1 MFRSLLLPLS
11 EHPGAKAFVLSSKTA
26 RQVSG
31 RFVAGE
37 KLADALSAAAA
48 LNRAGMTATLDRLG
62 ENVHTEAEARDA
74 AAAYLGIFEHIREAG
89 VNSNVSIKLTQLG
102 LDLDSNLC
110 RSSVAEIVRRAERH
124 GNFLRIDMEGSART
138 ERTLRLFREV
148 RDHSPAVGI
157 VIQSYLYRSDGD
169 VRELLKVGARIRL
182 CKGAYKE
189 PREIAFPQKRQVNEN
204 FVKLMRMLLDS
215 GLYHAIATHDPR
227 MIDATTNYAAQQ
239 KIGRDRFEFQMLYG
253 IRRDLQQQL
262 VRDGYRMRIY
272 IPYGTEWFPYF
283 MRRLAERPANVF
295 FVLKNILRR

>member
-1 MFRSLLLPLS
+1 MFRNLLLYLA
-11 EHPGAKAFVLSSKTA
+11 EHPGAKKFVLSSKTA
-26 RQVSG
+26 RQLSR

-74 AAAYLGIFEHIREAG
+74 AAAYLGIFDRIREAG

-110 RSSVAEIVRRAERH
+110 RSSVAEIARRAERH
-124 GNFLRIDMEGSART
+124 GSFLRIDMEGSAHT
-138 ERTLRLFREV
+138 ERTLQLFREV

-157 VIQSYLYRSDGD
+157 VIQSYLYRSESD
-169 VRELLKVGARIRL
+169 VRDLLRAGARIRL

-204 FVKLMRMLLDS
+204 FVKLMKMLLDS
-215 GLYHAIATHDPR
+215 GFYHAIATHDPR

-283 MRRLAERPANVF
+283 MRRLAERPANLF

>member
-1 MFRSLLLPLS
+1 MFRNLLLYLS
-11 EHPGAKAFVLSSKTA
+11 EHPGAKRFVLSSKTA
-26 RQVSG
+26 RQVSH

-62 ENVHTEAEARDA
+62 ENVHTEAEAHAA
-74 AAAYLGIFEHIREAG
+74 AAAYLGIFERIQQASI
-89 VNSNVSIKLTQLG
+89 NSNVSIKLTQLG

-110 RSSVAEIVRRAERH
+110 LSSVAEIVQRAERH
-124 GNFLRIDMEGSART
+124 GNFVRIDMEGSAHT

-157 VIQSYLYRSDGD
+157 VIQSYLYRSEGD
-169 VRELLKVGARIRL
+169 VRDLLKAGACIRL

-189 PREIAFPQKRQVNEN
+189 PKEIAFPQKRQVNEN
-204 FVKLMRMLLDS
+204 FVKLMKMLLSS

-227 MIDATTNYAAQQ
+227 MIEATIHYAAQQ
-239 KIGRDRFEFQMLYG
+239 RIGKDRFEFQMLYG
-253 IRRDLQQQL
+253 IRRDLQKQL
-262 VRDGYRMRIY
+262 LRDGYRMRIY

-295 FVLKNILRR
+295 FVLKNIFRR

>member
-1 MFRSLLLPLS
+1 MFRNLLLYLS
-11 EHPGAKAFVLSSKTA
+11 EHPGAKKFVLSSKTA
-26 RQVSG
+26 RQLSR

-48 LNRAGMTATLDRLG
+48 LNRVGMTATLDRLG

-74 AAAYLGIFEHIREAG
+74 AGAYLGIFDRIREAG

-110 RSSVAEIVRRAERH
+110 RSSVAEIARRAERH
-124 GNFLRIDMEGSART
+124 GSFLRIDMEGSAHT
-138 ERTLRLFREV
+138 ERTLQLFREV

-157 VIQSYLYRSDGD
+157 VIQSYLYRSESD
-169 VRELLKVGARIRL
+169 VRDLLRAGARIRL

-204 FVKLMRMLLDS
+204 FVKLMKMLLDS
-215 GLYHAIATHDPR
+215 GFYHAIATHDPR

-283 MRRLAERPANVF
+283 MRRLAERPANLF

>member
-1 MFRSLLLPLS
+1 MFRNLLLYLS
-11 EHPGAKAFVLSSKTA
+11 EHPGAKKFVLSSKTA
-26 RQVSG
+26 RQLSR

-62 ENVHTEAEARDA
+62 EDVHTEAEARDA
-74 AAAYLGIFEHIREAG
+74 AAAYLGIFDRIREAG

-110 RSSVAEIVRRAERH
+110 RSSVAEIARRAERH
-124 GNFLRIDMEGSART
+124 GSFLRIDMEGSAHT
-138 ERTLRLFREV
+138 ERTLQLFREV

-157 VIQSYLYRSDGD
+157 VIQSYLYRSESD
-169 VRELLKVGARIRL
+169 VRDLLRAGARIRL

-204 FVKLMRMLLDS
+204 FVKLMKMLLDS

-283 MRRLAERPANVF
+283 MRRLAERPANLF
-295 FVLKNILRR
+295 FVLKNILQR